1 LLVDLVPARY
11 APQAMDI
18 EEAALKAGAV
28 TQEELDR
35 HNASVERLAE
45 MGAFYANVNVMAVAG
60 REA

>member
-1 LLVDLVPARY
+1 
-11 APQAMDI
+11 MDI